1 MDPKDDKT
9 GGGDDKGPAT
19 IEKLQE
25 QLENLNKGIA
35 SYRDKA
41 NTSSED
47 AKAAR
52 EEARLAKEEAS
63 EIRKAIEKAGKEE
76 DDKKGDP
83 KTELSK
89 SDQEKLE
96 SWAKTQGFV
105 SKTDMEAER
114 TRLFSEN
121 LKNVETQAV
130 DEFTKAHPELN
141 NDQEWPKIKEQFALY
156 KQPTSLTGYR
166 QVLGRIYKDLYGDE
180 TADAKVRAEIRTRE
194 RLALGGGSQKDEEVK
209 GAIDDLQEKYPHL
222 ARETIVEKLKEINDL
237 ATARNKRIAA
247 RKR

>member
-1 MDPKDDKT
+1 MEKVET
-9 GGGDDKGPAT
+9 GGGEADKEPAT

-41 NTSSED
+41 TASSED

-52 EEARLAKEEAS
+52 EEARQAKEEAS
-63 EIRKAIEKAGKEE
+63 KIREAIDKAGKEE
-76 DDKKGDP
+76 DDKNAP

-96 SWAKTQGFV
+96 AWAKSQGFV
-105 SKTDMEAER
+105 SKNDMEAER

-121 LKNVETQAV
+121 LKNVEAQAV
-130 DEFTKAHPELN
+130 EEFTKAHPELN
-141 NDQEWPKIKEQFALY
+141 NDQDWPKIKEQFALY

-166 QVLGRIYKDLYGDE
+166 QVLGRIHKDLYGAE
-180 TADAKVRAEIRTRE
+180 TTDAKARAELRTRE

-222 ARETIVEKLKEINDL
+222 SRETIVEKLAEINSL